1 MLKNNDNIIFTDDDL
16 NLSVENGADVIIGH
30 KFYLDIELTN
40 KIPIPESFNIEIK
53 DIKGF
58 KNVEIINPINP
69 QLGNKSY
76 TMRILCT
83 VKGVDSLKSGDEISF
98 MLTGIEKGIKY
109 YARDLVKSSIQLK
122 KNKSVCITPNNSNHI
137 DNNADHYIQYSTTL
151 FDTSGQLL
159 KNTPVQIYSKTAG
172 DIERKIIITTD
183 PDKADQKPQILKS
196 NINGDKTEIT
206 INSDNNEGKIKFR
219 VYPMMDTPVAID
231 LISKVEGVAEY
242 SSGTIFMIAVSPPSK
257 DNLFDPPNIDE
268 LSGNILDGNGRSF
281 FSAQISS
288 YPKASIT
295 DNILFF
301 NKNKEGGSLDPEG
314 LILPVKKISDV
325 ADSDDPNSYDYTF
338 LMRRDIF
345 PHQKDSILYYIIAPD
360 FGNALYSEVQDVKYI
375 GSELT
380 EPNNHVE
387 RTWNMPKI
395 FSSFADLK
403 SDPKLEH
410 SDDEEKENDEDIT
423 PRDVSNSPISGYQLC
438 AKIMCT
444 NDENDQS
451 YPLWGKEIYL
461 RMYVSSR
468 NQNFNRIFKAI
479 APHTPDSSQGK
490 LATIIIKIVSPE
502 LNDVRGYVEG
512 ETGMIYFE
520 YYTVD
525 PVTQEKTYSHYWKNE
540 IMTSDL

>member
-1 MLKNNDNIIFTDDDL
+1 MLENNDNIIFTDDDL
-16 NLSVENGADVIIGH
+16 HLSVKNGADIIIGH
-30 KFYLDIELTN
+30 KFYLDIKLTPQ
-40 KIPIPESFNIEIK
+40 IPIPESFNVEIK
-53 DIKGF
+53 DTKGF
-58 KNVEIINPINP
+58 EHVEIINSINP
-69 QLGNKSY
+69 QQDNKSY
-76 TMRILCT
+76 NMRILCT

-98 MLTGIEKGIKY
+98 MLTGIERVIKY
-109 YARDLVKSSIQLK
+109 YARDLVKSSIQLN
-122 KNKSVCITPNNSNHI
+122 KNKSVCVTPNNSNNI
-137 DNNADHYIQYSTTL
+137 DNNVEHYIQYSTTL

-159 KNTPVQIYSKTAG
+159 KNTPVQIYSKNAE
-172 DIERKIIITTD
+172 DIEKNIIITTD
-183 PDKADQKPQILKS
+183 PDEADQKPQILKP
-196 NINGDKTEIT
+196 NTNGDKIEIT
-206 INSDNNEGKIKFR
+206 INSDNDEGKIKFR

-242 SSGTIFMIAVSPPSK
+242 SSGTIFMIAVSPPSR

-268 LSGNILDGNGRSF
+268 LSGNVLDGNGRSL
-281 FSAQISS
+281 FSAQIRS
-288 YPKASIT
+288 YPNASMT

-301 NKNKEGGSLDPEG
+301 NKNKKDGSLDPEG

-325 ADSDDPNSYDYTF
+325 ANSDDPDSYDYPF

-345 PHQKDSILYYIIAPD
+345 PHQKDSMLYYIIAPD

-375 GSELT
+375 GNELT

-387 RTWNMPKI
+387 RTWNMPTI
-395 FSSFADLK
+395 FSSFVDLK
-403 SDPKLEH
+403 SDPNLEH

-423 PRDVSNSPISGYQLC
+423 PHDVSNSPVSGYQLC

-479 APHTPDSSQGK
+479 APHAPDHPQGK
-490 LATIIIKIVSPE
+490 LAAMIIKIDSPE

-512 ETGMIYFE
+512 GAGMIYFE
-520 YYTVD
+520 YYTID
-525 PVTQEKTYSHYWKNE
+525 PVNQEKKYSHYWKNE